1 MNAQCTNTDGS
12 YTCGCLNGYSGDGKN
27 CTGKRLCGAVSFEL
41 VCFSLWTIF
50 FLVSSTLV
58 FLVLKYSLLQ
68 LYLEIER

>member
-50 FLVSSTLV
+50 FSCIFYTCFSSIKIFTPTIVS
-58 FLVLKYSLLQ
+58 
-68 LYLEIER
+68 